1 MGLIAMAIHRSRRG
15 ENLSRGPA
23 GIAGQR
29 LLRGNRW
36 GNRRVIGEER
46 GRRFP
51 YACPM
56 DMDGFHPAVASWFRG
71 RFPAATEVQQRAW
84 RAIGAGSHTLISAP
98 TGSGKTLAAFL
109 GVIDTLVRRGLNGGL
124 PDETRILYVSP
135 LKALSNDINKNLQ
148 APLAGIRDGLLES
161 GLPDVRI
168 RALVRTG
175 DTTQGERAKM
185 RRQPPHILVTTP
197 ESLYILLT
205 SESGRRML
213 ATVET
218 VIVDEIHAL
227 AGNKRGAHLA
237 VSLERLAALC
247 ERPPTRV
254 GVSATT
260 RPMEAMVEFL
270 VGTDR
275 SPCQVIDRGHVR
287 HWDLRLEL
295 PSSPLE
301 AIMSNEVWVEIYDRL
316 AALAAEHRT
325 TIVFVNTRRLAERVA
340 RHLADRCGEDRVTS
354 HHGSLSKEH
363 RLMAEERLKAGKLK
377 MLVATASLELGID
390 IGEVDL
396 VCQLGSPRGIARLLQ
411 RVGRS
416 GHGVDRVPKG
426 RLVPLS
432 RDELVEC
439 AALLDA
445 VARGELDAVTLC
457 RKPLDVLSQQIVAEV
472 SMREWEV
479 DALFDLIVRS
489 APFRELSRNVYLDV
503 LKMLANGFTT
513 RRGRRGA
520 YLHHDRV
527 NGRLRPRR
535 SARLTAVTNGGT
547 IPDQFDYDVTLLPGD
562 LFVGTLN
569 EDFAFESMPGDIF
582 QLGNTSYRIL
592 KVHSGKVFV
601 EDARGLP
608 PTIPFWFGEAPG
620 RSDELS
626 AAVSRLRA
634 EVDEALGC
642 EARGRQAPGSPTG
655 GSQAPDSRAGG
666 SQAPE
671 SDSVAVARVA
681 ERLVTSHGLPP
692 AAAEQLCEYL
702 GAARAA
708 LGGLPTA
715 QRIVIERFFDEAG
728 DTHIVVHSPCGSRLN
743 RAWGLALR
751 KRFCRRFNF
760 ELQAAALEDT
770 LVISLGVVHSFPL
783 EEVVRYLARA
793 TVADVLAQAVLDAPI
808 FPGRWRW
815 NASVALAVRRF
826 RNGKRAPAHFQRTDA
841 EDLLATVFPDQLA
854 CAENLAGEREIPD
867 HPLVAQ
873 TLEDCLRGVMDIDG
887 LAELLGRIEAG
898 EVEVACRELTSPS
911 PLAQEVLSAKPY
923 AFLDDAPAEERRT
936 LAVQSRRHL
945 TVEQAADL
953 GRLDP
958 EAIRRVRSEAWPDF
972 RDEDELHD
980 ALAVLGFMS
989 PSEPGESAEL
999 GESTGP
1005 MLERLVAD
1013 GRATRFRMPGDG
1025 WVWVGAERLAE
1036 LEMAV
1041 EDGRAE
1047 PRIEALECDAE
1058 TPEAAL
1064 RELVRSRMEGLGPVT
1079 AAELGRPLGLT
1090 ERDVA
1095 GALAALEAEGFAMR
1109 GRFSERAAKSPSGDR
1124 SELPADFES
1133 PSRPTSTARF
1143 APPADPGEEWCDR
1156 RLLARIHRYTLK
1168 RLRSEIEPV
1177 SIAVYQRFLFRWQGL
1192 GQERREGSEALA
1204 AVIGEL
1210 QGLAL
1215 PAVAWEREILP
1226 ARLAN
1231 YSPMQMDELAVSGR
1245 IAWYRPM
1252 TRQQWNRAAENGLQ
1266 RGRGTVANSPIV
1278 ILPRE
1283 TLPMWRG
1290 MAAAGNGVG
1299 DEYPLSTCAGRIHKL
1314 LMARGAL
1321 FFQELVQ
1328 AGGLLR
1334 VQTEEALAELVA
1346 GGLAT
1351 SDAFQG
1357 LRALVTPPSR
1367 RRSFHGRR
1375 SRRGP
1380 SFDTAGR
1387 WSLLDRAPADLA
1399 SENREDA
1406 REHAARSL
1414 LRRYGVVCRS
1424 VLQRENGL
1432 PGWRGLLR
1440 VFRRLEARGE
1450 IRGGR
1455 FVGALGGEQFALPE
1469 AVKALRRCR
1478 RDSNAD
1484 EWIVL
1489 SAADPL
1495 NLAGILTPGGR
1506 VPAVHSHRLAYRG
1519 GVAVATYTAAGLQW
1533 LGRPDRAD
1541 KRRADMELRGQ
1552 AGMRPR
1558 AAGRSV
1564 ISGRR

>member
-1 MGLIAMAIHRSRRG
+1 MGS
-15 ENLSRGPA
+15 
-23 GIAGQR
+23 
-29 LLRGNRW
+29 
-36 GNRRVIGEER
+36 
-46 GRRFP
+46 
-51 YACPM
+51 
-56 DMDGFHPAVASWFRG
+56 DGFHPAVASWFRG
-71 RFPAATEVQQRAW
+71 QFAAATAVQQRAW
-84 RAIGAGSHTLISAP
+84 QAIGAGSNTLISAP

-109 GVIDTLVRRGLNGGL
+109 AVIDSLVRRGLDGGL
-124 PDETRILYVSP
+124 PDETRVLYVSP

-148 APLAGIRDGLLES
+148 APLAGIRDELLKS
-161 GLPDVRI
+161 GLPDVCI

-175 DTTQGERAKM
+175 DTTQSERAKM
-185 RRQPPHILVTTP
+185 RRQSPHILVTTP

-260 RPMEAMVEFL
+260 KPINAMVEFL

-275 SPCQVIDRGHVR
+275 ATCQVIDQGHVR
-287 HWDLRLEL
+287 NWDLKLEL
-295 PSSPLE
+295 PSSPLQ

-316 AALAAEHRT
+316 AALAADHRT

-340 RHLADRCGEDRVTS
+340 RHLADRCGEDQVTS
-354 HHGSLSKEH
+354 HHGSLSREH
-363 RLMAEERLKAGKLK
+363 RLKAEDRLKAGKLK
-377 MLVATASLELGID
+377 VLVATASLELGID

-416 GHGVDRVPKG
+416 GHGVDRVPRG
-426 RLVPLS
+426 RLMPLS

-445 VARGELDAVTLC
+445 VSRGELDAIAIC

-472 SMREWEV
+472 SMQEWGV
-479 DALFDLIVRS
+479 DELFDLITRS
-489 APFRELSRNVYLDV
+489 TPFRDLSRRVYLDV
-503 LKMLANGFTT
+503 VKMLANGFTT
-513 RRGRRGA
+513 QRGRRGA

-535 SARLTAVTNGGT
+535 GARLTAVTNGGT
-547 IPDQFDYDVTLLPGD
+547 IPDQFDFDVTLLPGE
-562 LFVGTLN
+562 LSVGTLN

-626 AAVSRLRA
+626 TAVSRLRM
-634 EVDEALGC
+634 EVDEAL
-642 EARGRQAPGSPTG
+642 EKETV
-655 GSQAPDSRAGG
+655 AG
-666 SQAPE
+666 
-671 SDSVAVARVA
+671 VA
-681 ERLVTSHGLPP
+681 ERLAAGHGLPLP
-692 AAAEQLCEYL
+692 AAEQLCEYL

-708 LGGLPTA
+708 LDGLPTA
-715 QRIVIERFFDEAG
+715 QRIVFERFFDEAG
-728 DTHIVVHSPCGSRLN
+728 DTHIVVHSPYGSRLN

-770 LVISLGVVHSFPL
+770 IVISLGVVHSFPL
-783 EEVVRYLARA
+783 EEVVRYLAKA
-793 TVADVLAQAVLDAPI
+793 TVADVLTQAVLDAPI

-826 RNGKRAPAHFQRTDA
+826 RNGKRAPAFFQRADA

-911 PLAQEVLSAKPY
+911 PLAQEVLSARPY

-936 LAVQSRRHL
+936 LAIQSRRHL

-958 EAIRRVRSEAWPDF
+958 EAIERVRAEAWPDF

-980 ALAVLGFMS
+980 ALVVLGFMS
-989 PSEPGESAEL
+989 PPEPGESAD
-999 GESTGP
+999 P

-1013 GRATRFRMPGDG
+1013 GRASRFRMPGDA
-1025 WVWVGAERLAE
+1025 WVWASAERLAE

-1041 EDGRAE
+1041 EDGRAD
-1047 PRIEALECDAE
+1047 PRIEALKCDVE

-1064 RELVRSRMEGLGPVT
+1064 RELIRSRMEGLGPVT
-1079 AAELGRPLGLT
+1079 AAELGRPLGLDDH
-1090 ERDVA
+1090 DVA
-1095 GALAALEAEGFAMR
+1095 SALVALEAEGFAMR
-1109 GRFSERAAKSPSGDR
+1109 GRFSERAAESASLAR
-1124 SELPADFES
+1124 SEPPADFES
-1133 PSRPTSTARF
+1133 PSQSTSTAQT
-1143 APPADPGEEWCDR
+1143 ASTAQPALPNQSTEEWCDR
-1156 RLLARIHRYTLK
+1156 RLLSRIHRYTLK

-1192 GQERREGSEALA
+1192 GRERRRGGEALA
-1204 AVIGEL
+1204 GVIGEL

-1215 PAVAWEREILP
+1215 PAAAWEREILP
-1226 ARLAN
+1226 ARIAD
-1231 YSPMQMDELAVSGR
+1231 YSPMEMDELAVSGR
-1245 IAWYRPM
+1245 IAWYRPI
-1252 TRQQWNRAAENGLQ
+1252 TRQQWIQAAENGPQ

-1283 TLPMWRG
+1283 TLPLWRG
-1290 MAAAGNGVG
+1290 MTANGNGAE
-1299 DEYPLSTCAGRIHKL
+1299 DEYPLSTGAGRVHDL
-1314 LMARGAL
+1314 LMERGAL

-1328 AGGLLR
+1328 ASGLLR

-1346 GGLAT
+1346 GGLVT
-1351 SDAFQG
+1351 SDSFQG
-1357 LRALVTPPSR
+1357 LRVLVTPPSR
-1367 RRSFHGRR
+1367 RRRFHGRR

-1380 SFDTAGR
+1380 SFDSAGR
-1387 WSLLDRAPADLA
+1387 WSLLDRAAAPLCG
-1399 SENREDA
+1399 EHREEVC
-1406 REHAARSL
+1406 EHAARSL

-1432 PGWRGLLR
+1432 PGWRDLLR

-1455 FVGALGGEQFALPE
+1455 FVGALGGEQFALAE

-1478 RDSNAD
+1478 RESNAD
-1484 EWIVL
+1484 DWIVL

-1506 VPAVHSHRLAYRG
+1506 VPAVHSHRLLYRD
-1519 GVAVATYTAAGLQW
+1519 GVAVATLAAAGLQW
-1533 LGRPDRAD
+1533 LEQLDRAD
-1541 KRRADMELRGQ
+1541 RQRAEMQLRGR
-1552 AGMRPR
+1552 AGGKG
-1558 AAGRSV
+1558 AVAGRSTIPRRMPSWRPGRE
-1564 ISGRR
+1564 ISGRGRPSDKF